1 MTKKDLIKA
10 LEPFDENME
19 VFLDERVSE
28 FDYGLLNT
36 VRVQKINF
44 KEDPSGKTLTSYN
57 CIVLSEE

>member
-44 KEDPSGKTLTSYN
+44 REEPDGKDLASYD
-57 CIVLSEE
+57 CIILSEQ

>member
-1 MTKKDLIKA
+1 MTKKELIKA
-10 LEPFDENME
+10 LEPFEENME

-44 KEDPSGKTLTSYN
+44 REEPDGEDLASYD
-57 CIVLSEE
+57 CIVLSEV